1 MNRLA
6 PRILKIGEKR
16 PTKAAGVHLVRVS
29 ARTEQFEQI
38 ALPHARSL
46 LRVAR
51 RLTSDGSIA
60 EDLVQ
65 DTLLSA
71 WRSFDQ
77 LREDGNARAWL
88 FRILFN
94 AWYARGRKVR
104 SVPVVMP
111 LHDEVSVMTPRF
123 DEAMEVSR
131 ALNSLEIDHRA
142 VLMLGVVEGFT
153 CRETAEILSIPVGT
167 VMSRLSRAR
176 QAMRTR
182 LNAGTPPEKCAEKE
196 AS

>member
-1 MNRLA
+1 MKSRQD
-6 PRILKIGEKR
+6 EFE
-16 PTKAAGVHLVRVS
+16 RV
-29 ARTEQFEQI
+29 
-38 ALPHARSL
+38 ALCHSRSL

-51 RLTSDGSIA
+51 RLTLGSSAA

-65 DTLLSA
+65 ECLLLA

-77 LREDGNARAWL
+77 FDEGTNARAWL

-94 AWYARGRKVR
+94 VFYAHGRKLR
-104 SVPVVMP
+104 RVPEIIP
-111 LHDEVSVMTPRF
+111 ITRDLASAPASL

-131 ALNSLEIDHRA
+131 ALDGLHIDHRT

-153 CRETAEILSIPVGT
+153 CGEIAGILEIPVGT

-176 QAMRTR
+176 VSMRTR
-182 LNAGTPPEKCAEKE
+182 LAAKPLNLQWAEKE
-196 AS
+196 IS